1 MNGRNQHKVV
11 EYCCPPIK
19 NKIQFKKYT
28 VTKKMKMIRD
38 TFRKTGKATS
48 VFFNLFFFFLKVI
61 LLQMLTRREQD
72 DGYVTLNAGKS
83 QLTMF
88 PELSSKSDFD
98 TWSTFVQRDILG
110 RFPAPPPK
118 VSRPQSRRN
127 VTRVALSSKPLWVA
141 LAPGLIPVLEEG
153 KWEMG
158 VGDGGNADT
167 KDTESKDL

>member
-1 MNGRNQHKVV
+1 
-11 EYCCPPIK
+11 
-19 NKIQFKKYT
+19 
-28 VTKKMKMIRD
+28 
-38 TFRKTGKATS
+38 
-48 VFFNLFFFFLKVI
+48 
-61 LLQMLTRREQD
+61 MLTRREQD
-72 DGYVTLNAGKS
+72 DGYVILNAGKS

-98 TWSTFVQRDILG
+98 TWSTFVQRDIWG

-118 VSRPQSRRN
+118 VSSPQSRRN

-167 KDTESKDL
+167 EDTESNDL